1 MFWDI
6 FFDSL
11 VLIIGVLVVGW
22 VIAYLINKR
31 SQ

>member
-11 VLIIGVLVVGW
+11 ALIIGVLVIGW
-22 VIAYLINKR
+22 AIAYLINKR